1 MWCSSAHRNE
11 GPTAYA
17 VERVGDRFPVT
28 FVKERPALQCSYV
41 LTVLAHNPHGGE
53 VGEMHTKSQWRALRI
68 ALQRE
73 ADVILYS
80 SGETVL
86 IESGSTVAMMRSR

>member
-1 MWCSSAHRNE
+1 MLLSVLVIGSQSPSLKSDPLYN
-11 GPTAYA
+11 
-17 VERVGDRFPVT
+17 
-28 FVKERPALQCSYV
+28 V
-41 LTVLAHNPHGGE
+41 LTFLQFSHTNPHGGE